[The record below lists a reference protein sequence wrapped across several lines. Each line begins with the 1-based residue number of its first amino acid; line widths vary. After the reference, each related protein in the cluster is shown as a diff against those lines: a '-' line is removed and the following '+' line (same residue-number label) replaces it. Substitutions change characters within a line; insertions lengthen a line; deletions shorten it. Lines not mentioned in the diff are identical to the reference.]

1 MKNSLDMTQP
11 VIAPQATAR
20 GGLCSEP
27 RLTLPVVTRAEAD
40 LLLPSPVLSGSV
52 KSFGIPL
59 RAVPHGAQPVPR
71 DPSLLQPMSMARGTT
86 QIQVQP

>member
-1 MKNSLDMTQP
+1 MKNSLHMASSAASSQD
-11 VIAPQATAR
+11 AER
-20 GGLCSEP
+20 GGLCSDP
-27 RLTLPVVTRAEAD
+27 RLNLPVVTRAEAD

-86 QIQVQP
+86 QIQVRP